1 MLRAR
6 ESAYGWKRMKRR
18 SGSCSG
24 FLVNRNKGIEINT
37 SGLRQAVK
45 EQFPSRTLLKWYRE
59 EGGTIVT
66 VGSDAHCRQDVG
78 KGIQEAEKLLQEL
91 GFPYISRFRERK
103 LLQEKVRI
111 R

>member
-1 MLRAR
+1 MKEELKA
-6 ESAYGWKRMKRR
+6 KRKL
-18 SGSCSG
+18 SY
-24 FLVNRNKGIEINT
+24 L
-37 SGLRQAVK
+37 L
-45 EQFPSRTLLKWYRE
+45 LLKWYRE

-103 LLQEKVRI
+103 LLQEKVMI

>member
-1 MLRAR
+1 M
-6 ESAYGWKRMKRR
+6 
-18 SGSCSG
+18 
-24 FLVNRNKGIEINT
+24 
-37 SGLRQAVK
+37 
-45 EQFPSRTLLKWYRE
+45 
-59 EGGTIVT
+59 T

-103 LLQEKVRI
+103 LLQEKVMI